1 MLLHLRSCVVRL
13 TLAANGSSG
22 SRYMSYRTSG
32 ALIKKEQHSHPAPLN
47 LIPTGS
53 LCGRPDTSVARFT
66 AYGVPRVWL
75 KVD

>member
-22 SRYMSYRTSG
+22 SRYMSYRTRVV
-32 ALIKKEQHSHPAPLN
+32 LIKETASFTSSSADPSSE
-47 LIPTGS
+47 GS
-53 LCGRPDTSVARFT
+53 LTRKPDSSVARFT